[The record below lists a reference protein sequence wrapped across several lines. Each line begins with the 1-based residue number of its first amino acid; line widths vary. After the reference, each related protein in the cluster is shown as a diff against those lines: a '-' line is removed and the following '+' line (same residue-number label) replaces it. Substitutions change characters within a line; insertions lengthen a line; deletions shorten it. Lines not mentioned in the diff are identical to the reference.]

1 MKKPVKALGKTFWVV
16 VMTVISLVF
25 AYPFLYSILGSLML
39 KEEFG
44 NMGTMLPI
52 PEQVTLKN
60 FAYVFSMEGGFAPLL
75 NSLQRA
81 AWYTFWTVVM
91 SMLCGYVLA
100 RYEFRGKRVFIIAI
114 IAAQVIPSVLTLIPS
129 YILVSKI
136 PFAGGNNWM
145 GQGGHGLINNKLMLY
160 LPLSWGSL
168 LWVFLFMQSMKS
180 FPRAIEEAAEIDG
193 CGFWRMMVRVVLPL
207 QGPII
212 AVIAINTALGNWN
225 DWLTPFLY
233 INDVGDSTLTA
244 WLATLTSN
252 LQQFGEKDYPK
263 VFALATVAVIPPF
276 LIFLFFQKYIIQ
288 GIASAGI
295 KG

>member
-207 QGPII
+207 QAPII

>member
-263 VFALATVAVIPPF
+263 VFALATVAVIPRF

>member
-44 NMGTMLPI
+44 NMGTLLPI